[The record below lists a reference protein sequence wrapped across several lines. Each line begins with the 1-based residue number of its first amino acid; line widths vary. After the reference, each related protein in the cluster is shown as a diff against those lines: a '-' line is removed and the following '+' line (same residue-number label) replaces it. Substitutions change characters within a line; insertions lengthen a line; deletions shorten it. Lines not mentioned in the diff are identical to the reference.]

1 MSELLDRRINEL
13 EHELAQLK
21 RKKMALLQTEMA
33 RLQADITGTRP
44 AKENRGWVAD
54 LVPQDNGGAS
64 EPIRNIIST
73 GRRRMSEDEVLER
86 LRGAVAASGDEGISA
101 RQAAMDTGVFYLRAI
116 KVMDEHFVKK
126 GSGKWT
132 RYTLK

>member
-33 RLQADITGTRP
+33 KLQADISGTRP
-44 AKENRGWVAD
+44 AKESRGWVAD
-54 LVPQDNGGAS
+54 LMPQNASGTGAPTSSGG
-64 EPIRNIIST
+64 
-73 GRRRMSEDEVLER
+73 GRRRMSDEEVLER
-86 LRGAVAASGDEGISA
+86 LRGAVAAAGEEGISA

-116 KVMDEHFVKK
+116 KIMDDHFNKK

>member
-54 LVPQDNGGAS
+54 LVPQEGGGGGEA
-64 EPIRNIIST
+64 IRTLST

>member
-54 LVPQDNGGAS
+54 LVPAEGGGG
-64 EPIRNIIST
+64 ETIRSLSS
-73 GRRRMSEDEVLER
+73 GRRRMTEEEVLER
-86 LRGAVAASGDEGISA
+86 LRGAVAASGEEGISA